1 MYLFSVIELIDRY
14 CPLLLF
20 PKSKYFSANFK
31 NTNKYIPARTQNRI
45 LSPSVNAEFPSKI
58 TRTKSRISG
67 MTLTLKTLFSMSNL
81 DASSQNISSS
91 CSIIVAG
98 FLKYVHPPR
107 SSSDIPSYNL
117 QTYGCTRLAAFPRIL
132 LLRQQNLILL
142 SLLPL
147 HRIAIQST
155 NSLQFQIQNLSAK
168 IRNPVN
174 FSLFLFFYKL
184 N

>member
-91 CSIIVAG
+91 CSIIFAG
-98 FLKYVHPPR
+98 FLKYVQ
-107 SSSDIPSYNL
+107 PSEVH
-117 QTYGCTRLAAFPRIL
+117 QIFPATIFKHTDVL
-132 LLRQQNLILL
+132 V
-142 SLLPL
+142 LPL
-147 HRIAIQST
+147 FPVFSCCA
-155 NSLQFQIQNLSAK
+155 NK
-168 IRNPVN
+168 I
-174 FSLFLFFYKL
+174 
-184 N
+184 

>member
-98 FLKYVHPPR
+98 FLKYVQ
-107 SSSDIPSYNL
+107 PSEVH
-117 QTYGCTRLAAFPRIL
+117 QIFPATIFKHTDVL
-132 LLRQQNLILL
+132 V
-142 SLLPL
+142 LPL
-147 HRIAIQST
+147 FPVFSCCA
-155 NSLQFQIQNLSAK
+155 NK
-168 IRNPVN
+168 I
-174 FSLFLFFYKL
+174 
-184 N
+184 

>member
-81 DASSQNISSS
+81 DASSQNISSF

-98 FLKYVHPPR
+98 FLKYVQ
-107 SSSDIPSYNL
+107 PSEVH
-117 QTYGCTRLAAFPRIL
+117 QIFPATIFKHTDVL
-132 LLRQQNLILL
+132 V
-142 SLLPL
+142 LPL
-147 HRIAIQST
+147 FPVFSCCA
-155 NSLQFQIQNLSAK
+155 NK
-168 IRNPVN
+168 I
-174 FSLFLFFYKL
+174 
-184 N
+184 

>member
-98 FLKYVHPPR
+98 FLKYVHPPEVHQ
-107 SSSDIPSYNL
+107 I
-117 QTYGCTRLAAFPRIL
+117 FPATIFKHTDVL
-132 LLRQQNLILL
+132 V
-142 SLLPL
+142 LPL
-147 HRIAIQST
+147 FPVFSCCA
-155 NSLQFQIQNLSAK
+155 NK
-168 IRNPVN
+168 I
-174 FSLFLFFYKL
+174 
-184 N
+184 

>member
-98 FLKYVHPPR
+98 FLKYVHPPKVHQ
-107 SSSDIPSYNL
+107 I
-117 QTYGCTRLAAFPRIL
+117 FPATIFKHTDVL
-132 LLRQQNLILL
+132 V
-142 SLLPL
+142 LPL
-147 HRIAIQST
+147 FPVFSCCA
-155 NSLQFQIQNLSAK
+155 NK
-168 IRNPVN
+168 I
-174 FSLFLFFYKL
+174 
-184 N
+184 